1 MYTLKSPI
9 CIPMTN
15 WRSADPRSA
24 LELFSQSSRSEERGA
39 VRFLLWWLFL
49 HRRLRSGNEAQLTSS
64 RFCSLRRVLASGCHS
79 FLFEWLE
86 KVSQPS
92 LAEPFGSDKGVN
104 RINSRLFLLSLERH
118 RPIADPFVVLEGR
131 NLRDSGFILLD

>member
-1 MYTLKSPI
+1 MI
-9 CIPMTN
+9 N
-15 WRSADPRSA
+15 WRSVDLRSA
-24 LELFSQSSRSEERGA
+24 LESFSQSSRSEERGA

-49 HRRLRSGNEAQLTSS
+49 HRRLRSGNEAQLSLN

-92 LAEPFGSDKGVN
+92 LAEPFGSDKGV
-104 RINSRLFLLSLERH
+104 IELTAACLFSRSGVTA
-118 RPIADPFVVLEGR
+118 PIADPFFVLEGR
-131 NLRDSGFILLD
+131 NLRDGSFILLRTF

>member
-1 MYTLKSPI
+1 
-9 CIPMTN
+9 
-15 WRSADPRSA
+15 
-24 LELFSQSSRSEERGA
+24 
-39 VRFLLWWLFL
+39 LWWLFL
-49 HRRLRSGNEAQLTSS
+49 HRRLRSDNEAQLTSS
-64 RFCSLRRVLASGCHS
+64 RFCSHRRVLASGCHS
-79 FLFEWLE
+79 FLFEWLK

-131 NLRDSGFILLD
+131 NLRDSGFILLDDFSSNFLSVLF